1 MLVCWGMSFAHQIFE
16 RRAVLTIL
24 ASLTT
29 NTLQTFNEHYDTY
42 NQLVGFFLAARLF
55 LALHAAYIGFMLP
68 LVRSMMMSQ
77 VLITLVAAAL
87 WIASIHVEMP
97 ARLGLTFTA
106 LAIEL
111 FGSVIHVGLFRYG
124 RTHDTP
130 LANRIERFFDFYPAI
145 NIEHKVERTNAFVS
159 LVLGYSVVG
168 VLFQNAGYGLNAFL
182 GKAVLGLVQAF
193 VFNWVY
199 FEVDGT
205 NIHTH
210 AIRRHVNSAFLW
222 QNAHLTFIMGYILAS
237 AALSKLVVAA
247 DCPDAAAET
256 LTEFYQHRSEDHV
269 SMGLRFYYCTG
280 LAVALL
286 SMGLIAF
293 SHEHKLPL
301 TCRLPKWVRL
311 ANRLAVCVVL
321 FALPAARGLN
331 SLSLIAVTTCL
342 SVWVLLLELWG
353 KSCPDEAFWGDTNPR
368 CYTARCSKR
377 QLEDAMKS
385 DGEVDVRELGKS
397 EKTGG
402 MDVS

>member
-1 MLVCWGMSFAHQIFE
+1 V
-16 RRAVLTIL
+16 
-24 ASLTT
+24 TT
-29 NTLQTFNEHYDTY
+29 NTLQTFDEHYDTY
-42 NQLVGFFLAARLF
+42 SQLVGFFLAARLF
-55 LALHAAYIGFMLP
+55 QALHAAYIGFMLP
-68 LVRSMMMSQ
+68 LVRAMMISQ
-77 VLITLVAAAL
+77 ILLALVAAAL

-97 ARLGLTFTA
+97 SRLGLTFTA

-111 FGSVIHVGLFRYG
+111 FGSAIHVGLFRYS
-124 RTHDTP
+124 RTHNTP

-193 VFNWVY
+193 VFNWLY

-205 NIHTH
+205 NVHTH
-210 AIRRHVNSAFLW
+210 AIRRHVNAAFLW

-247 DCPDAAAET
+247 DCRDSPAET
-256 LTEFYQHRSEDHV
+256 LTELYRGRSEEHV
-269 SMGLRFYYCTG
+269 AIGLRFYYCTG

-293 SHEHKLPL
+293 SHEHKLPI

-311 ANRLAVCVVL
+311 ANRLAVCVIL
-321 FALPAARGLN
+321 FALPAAQEVN
-331 SLSLIAVTTCL
+331 SLNLISITTCL
-342 SVWVLLLELWG
+342 SVWVLLVELWG
-353 KSCPDEAFWGDTNPR
+353 KSCPDEAFWGDAKPC
-368 CYTARCSKR
+368 CYTARCSR
-377 QLEDAMKS
+377 RELEDAMKS
-385 DGEVDVRELGKS
+385 DGEVDVLELGKS